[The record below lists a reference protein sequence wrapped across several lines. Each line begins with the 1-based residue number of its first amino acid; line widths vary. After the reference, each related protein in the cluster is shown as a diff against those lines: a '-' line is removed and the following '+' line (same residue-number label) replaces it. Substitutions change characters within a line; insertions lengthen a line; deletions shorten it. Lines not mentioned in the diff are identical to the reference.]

1 MEAPQYDAWLEQSVG
16 YFTQT
21 LKSYESNKVWSE
33 DPKRA
38 VFKEACTR
46 TLDMGYAGPLGY
58 AAAGALADF
67 VIVDMVSQAATGQTT
82 VKEAME
88 TAQKRAERY
97 YRV

>member
-1 MEAPQYDAWLEQSVG
+1 
-16 YFTQT
+16 
-21 LKSYESNKVWSE
+21 
-33 DPKRA
+33 
-38 VFKEACTR
+38 
-46 TLDMGYAGPLGY
+46 MGYAGSLGY

-67 VIVDMVSQAATGQTT
+67 VIVDMVSQAATGQTS